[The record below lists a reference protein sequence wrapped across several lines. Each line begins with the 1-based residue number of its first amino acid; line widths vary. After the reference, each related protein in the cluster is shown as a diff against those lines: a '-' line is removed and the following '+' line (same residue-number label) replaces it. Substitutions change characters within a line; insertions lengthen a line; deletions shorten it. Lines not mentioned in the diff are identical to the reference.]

1 MKYPWILFDADDTIF
16 DFHRSARH
24 SLIATL
30 KDFDIVPKPAFV
42 TIYEQINIETW
53 AAFERQE
60 ITAVELRRTRF
71 EKFLDAIGEYRDPME
86 MNAHYLQ
93 NLSSTTFLVDGA
105 LALMQELL
113 ALGLRLGLITNGL
126 KEVQRPRISRA
137 KLEANFEVIV
147 VSDEIGVSKPHAGFF
162 EHAFDKMGSPGK
174 REVLVVGD
182 SLNSDIQGGNNFGL
196 DTCWFNPGKTPNI
209 TAHQPTYEI
218 EKLQELKSL
227 LHR

>member
-24 SLIATL
+24 ALVATMQ
-30 KDFDIVPKPAFV
+30 DFDIAPKPEFV
-42 TIYEQINIETW
+42 TVYEQINLEIW

-71 EKFLDAIGEYRDPME
+71 EKFLDAIGEYRDPMA
-86 MNAHYLQ
+86 MNTRYLRH
-93 NLSSTTFLVDGA
+93 LSATTFLVDGA
-105 LALMQELL
+105 RSLVEELL
-113 ALGLRLGLITNGL
+113 VKGSRLGLITNGL

-137 KLEANFEVIV
+137 KLEDNFEVIV

-162 EHAFDKMGSPGK
+162 GHAFVKMGSPGK
-174 REVLVVGD
+174 KEVLVVGD

-196 DTCWFNPGKTPNI
+196 DTCWFNPGKTSNI
-209 TAHQPTYEI
+209 TEHHPTYEI
-218 EKLQELKSL
+218 EKLHELISL
-227 LHR
+227 VHQ